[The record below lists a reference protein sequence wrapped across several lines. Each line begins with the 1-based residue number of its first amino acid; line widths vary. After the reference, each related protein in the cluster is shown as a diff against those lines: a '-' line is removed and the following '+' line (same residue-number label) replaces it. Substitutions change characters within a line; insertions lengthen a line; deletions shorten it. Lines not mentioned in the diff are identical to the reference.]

1 MKRNNWEIVKLKEI
15 AEIIMGQ
22 SPKSEFYNTNREGL
36 PFFQGCSEFGELY
49 PVPKKWCTKPL
60 KIAYVDDILMSV
72 RAPVG
77 DLNIADRKCII
88 GRGLCAIRT
97 KLNSGRFLYHWLK
110 PEFLAL

>member
-15 AEIIMGQ
+15 AVIIMGQ

-36 PFFQGCSEFGELY
+36 PFFQGCSEFGALR

-60 KIAYVDDILMSV
+60 KIAYKDDILMSV

-77 DLNIADRKCII
+77 ALNIADRKCIV

-97 KLNSGRFLYHWLK
+97 KLNRNSVHFT
-110 PEFLAL
+110 

>member
-1 MKRNNWEIVKLKEI
+1 MKGNNWEIVKLKEI

-36 PFFQGCSEFGELY
+36 PFFQGCSEFEELN

-60 KIAYVDDILMSV
+60 KIAYKDDVLMSV

-77 DLNIADRKCII
+77 ALNIADRKCII

-97 KLNSGRFLYHWLK
+97 KLNSRRFLYYLLK
-110 PEFLAL
+110 QGFPH